1 MRDMRDWDRLFA
13 AAKAVQNG
21 RKISEYVEAGGV
33 AAAILSASGRIYT
46 GVCVDTC
53 STLGIC
59 AERNAMFNMLTNGE
73 QEIVKVLA
81 IMPDGRTGAPCGACR
96 ELMVQL
102 MPETYSGIEI
112 LLDYE
117 TGRSV
122 TLGELTPE
130 WWI

>member
-1 MRDMRDWDRLFA
+1 MDKTWQEMYDA
-13 AAKAVQNG
+13 ALKVQNG
-21 RKISEYVEAGGV
+21 RQISKYVEAGGV
-33 AAAILSASGRIYT
+33 AAAILSSSGKIYA

-59 AERNAMFNMLTNGE
+59 AERNAIFNMITNGE
-73 QEIVKVLA
+73 SEIKRVIAVMSSGK
-81 IMPDGRTGAPCGACR
+81 TGAPCGACR

-102 MPETYSGIEI
+102 MPGSYKNIEI
-112 LLDYE
+112 MLDYKADKA
-117 TGRSV
+117 V

>member
-1 MRDMRDWDRLFA
+1 MEVIWEKLLA
-13 AAKAVQNG
+13 AAKSVQNG
-21 RKISEYVEAGGV
+21 RKISDYVDAGGV
-33 AAAILSASGRIYT
+33 GAAILSGSGRIYT

-59 AERNAMFNMLTNGE
+59 AERNAIFNMLTNGE
-73 QEIVKVLA
+73 HEIRKVA
-81 IMPDGRTGAPCGACR
+81 AVMPDGRVSAPCGACR

-102 MPETYSGIEI
+102 MPEGYRKTDI
-112 LLDYE
+112 LMDCE
-117 TGRSV
+117 TGRVV